1 MASITSAARVQ
12 TPRDASSPVQRSGV
26 RIAPFDGPLGAEV
39 IGLNLSQPLDADAF
53 ARLHRAHLDHHVLV
67 FRDQRISPAQQVEF
81 SRRFGALQ
89 IHVLRNF
96 QLRGHPEVL
105 VVSNI
110 KENGEPIGLGD
121 AGHDW
126 HSDLSYKE
134 TPSLGSL
141 LHAQQL
147 PSEGGDTLFANQH
160 LAWQTL
166 PESLTRTVQDLR
178 AEHSYLVRYEALR
191 ARNPWCPALTP
202 EQIAEVTPVHHPWCA
217 RIRKPAAKRCS
228 SASISPPAFSACPK
242 TKAARCCKHCS
253 RTARALRWCI
263 GIAGNRTTW
272 CSGTT
277 AR

>member
-110 KENGEPIGLGD
+110 KENGERSAWATPDMTGTRICRTRKRRAWGRCCMRSSCP
-121 AGHDW
+121 A
-126 HSDLSYKE
+126 KAA
-134 TPSLGSL
+134 TPSLPTSIWHGKRCPNRS
-141 LHAQQL
+141 
-147 PSEGGDTLFANQH
+147 
-160 LAWQTL
+160 
-166 PESLTRTVQDLR
+166 
-178 AEHSYLVRYEALR
+178 R
-191 ARNPWCPALTP
+191 ARCRTCVPNTVIWPGM
-202 EQIAEVTPVHHPWCA
+202 
-217 RIRKPAAKRCS
+217 
-228 SASISPPAFSACPK
+228 
-242 TKAARCCKHCS
+242 KHCAPAIPG
-253 RTARALRWCI
+253 ARH
-263 GIAGNRTTW
+263 
-272 CSGTT
+272 
-277 AR
+277 

>member
-147 PSEGGDTLFANQH
+147 PSEGGDTS
-160 LAWQTL
+160 L
-166 PESLTRTVQDLR
+166 PTSIWHGKRCPNR
-178 AEHSYLVRYEALR
+178 SR
-191 ARNPWCPALTP
+191 ARCRTCVPNTVIWPGM
-202 EQIAEVTPVHHPWCA
+202 
-217 RIRKPAAKRCS
+217 
-228 SASISPPAFSACPK
+228 
-242 TKAARCCKHCS
+242 KHCAPAIPG
-253 RTARALRWCI
+253 ARH
-263 GIAGNRTTW
+263 
-272 CSGTT
+272 
-277 AR
+277 